1 MSDLQE
7 LYQQV
12 ILDHNAHPRN
22 FGPLRNA
29 NFSAQGYNP
38 LCGDKIQVQL
48 RVEDDTIS
56 EIHFEG
62 SGCAISKAAASIMTT
77 LVKGKTNTEALKLF
91 DNFHD
96 LLTSTENTSE
106 CRAELAVFA
115 GVKEFP
121 SRIKCATL
129 AWHAMREA
137 LRGGE
142 IVSTE

>member
-22 FGPLRNA
+22 FGPLANA
-29 NFSAQGYNP
+29 NCAAKGYNP
-38 LCGDKIQVQL
+38 LCGDKILVQVRL
-48 RVEDDTIS
+48 EDDTIR

-77 LVKGKTNTEALKLF
+77 LVKGKTSAEALQFF
-91 DNFHD
+91 DNFHK
-96 LLTSTENTSE
+96 LLTSEENSPE
-106 CRAELAVFA
+106 SIAELAVFA

-137 LRGGE
+137 LSGGE